1 MASFDKVHQGSIR
14 INALPLLTALTC
26 SATVSASL
34 KNSSDRNEVSC
45 HAAAAQSLSSV
56 RMSVALELDKYLGK
70 SQHMDP
76 DSDAAVNRRRK
87 REREREREPLCKAPG
102 LAGEKDSLVDHH

>member
-1 MASFDKVHQGSIR
+1 M
-14 INALPLLTALTC
+14 
-26 SATVSASL
+26 SASL

-76 DSDAAVNRRRK
+76 DSDAAAAAVNRR
-87 REREREREPLCKAPG
+87 RERERERATVQSARLG
-102 LAGEKDSLVDHH
+102 GGKDSLVDHH